1 MTQQFETTFLRAM
14 QLLHSPDKD
23 ATDQLKAMLDESL
36 AQKKAPPMMLVQKP
50 SVPTIKPVVANRQP
64 APVHN
69 PILVPSDE
77 IDPTGSSCQVC
88 K

>member
-1 MTQQFETTFLRAM
+1 MTQQFEAAFLKAM
-14 QLLHSPDKD
+14 QLLHSTDRD

-36 AQKKAPPMMLVQKP
+36 AQKKAPPIVPIQKP

-69 PILVPSDE
+69 PIIVPSDD
-77 IDPTGSSCQVC
+77 IDPSGSCCQVC